1 MPRLLSRS
9 GVVPDEP
16 CRIVVRV
23 SANRSMTRS
32 LLVLAAVAAAILS
45 QDFTGK
51 VVSITDGGTIRVL
64 CNGVAERIRRW
75 GIDRSEST

>member
-1 MPRLLSRS
+1 
-9 GVVPDEP
+9 
-16 CRIVVRV
+16 
-23 SANRSMTRS
+23 MTRS